1 MVVKILSS
9 VLILVALYMGLKQGW
24 AMVSGKP
31 VMVEMFSK
39 WNVGKDGLTI
49 IGTFAIIGAVL
60 VLFPQTFLW
69 GNFITAAGI
78 LLIICFH
85 LNETDATVAEKLK
98 GVAIELPFLV
108 LSLVII
114 YLQHPFAKTLS

>member
-1 MVVKILSS
+1 MALKILSA

-31 VMVEMFSK
+31 DMTEMFSK
-39 WNVGKDGLTI
+39 WNIGKTGLTI
-49 IGTFAIIGAVL
+49 IGAFTILGAIL

-69 GNFITAAGI
+69 GNFITATGI

-85 LNETDATVAEKLK
+85 LNENTASVAEKLK
-98 GVAIELPFLV
+98 GVAIEVPFLL

-114 YLQHPFAKTLS
+114 YLQHPLAKSLS

>member
-49 IGTFAIIGAVL
+49 IGAFTIIGAVL

-85 LNETDATVAEKLK
+85 LNETGVTVAEKLK

-114 YLQHPFAKTLS
+114 YLQHPFAKHLS

>member
-31 VMVEMFSK
+31 LMVEMFAK
-39 WNVGKDGLTI
+39 WNVGKNGLMIIGAFTI
-49 IGTFAIIGAVL
+49 IGAIL
-60 VLFPQTFLW
+60 VLIPQTFMW

-85 LNETDATVAEKLK
+85 LNETTASSAERLK
-98 GVAIELPFLV
+98 GVAIELPFLL

-114 YLQHPFAKTLS
+114 YLQHPLAKNVG